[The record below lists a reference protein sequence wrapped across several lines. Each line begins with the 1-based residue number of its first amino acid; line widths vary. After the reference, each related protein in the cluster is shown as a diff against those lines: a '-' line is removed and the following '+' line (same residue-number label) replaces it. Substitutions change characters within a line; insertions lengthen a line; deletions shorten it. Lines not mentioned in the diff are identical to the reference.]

1 MGCSNRMRYISEL
14 IFKFKALE
22 KADQL
27 AVIYVMQ
34 KIYNNEDKN
43 LHQDLTSTNK
53 DIDKNE

>member
-1 MGCSNRMRYISEL
+1 MRYISEL